1 METRGQEKYINMS
14 SFAARLYDKL
24 SESNGMK
31 KGFAK
36 IARLVAVK
44 MTEGRLLDVSSGPGR
59 LLLEMKEHAPQ
70 LELHGLDISKAMLKI
85 AWKRLSTDVLLKQGN
100 IIKTDYP
107 SDYFD
112 CIVSSGSF
120 YNWDNPVEA
129 LNEIYRILKPGQT
142 AYIYETTK
150 EYDPEI
156 LNVNLQE
163 NLVNAGLLRWFLS
176 PLFLKKQLKMT
187 YTVSEFRKIVMQ
199 SDFKNSYTLE
209 RDVLGGLPIYVR
221 IELLK

>member
-44 MTEGRLLDVSSGPGR
+44 MTEGRLLDVGSGPGR
-59 LLLEMKEHAPQ
+59 LLREIKEYAPQ

-120 YNWDNPVEA
+120 YNWDDPVEA